1 MFNRQTFAIRLK
13 QLRKQNNVSMQKLAE
28 ALNLKSK
35 AAISQFE
42 NCVNLPSL
50 DTLVALADFFDV
62 SIDFLLG
69 RTDNPKSHQL

>member
-1 MFNRQTFAIRLK
+1 
-13 QLRKQNNVSMQKLAE
+13 
-28 ALNLKSK
+28 
-35 AAISQFE
+35 ISQFE

-69 RTDNPKSHQL
+69 RTDNPKSHKS